1 MKTIQISDVTLR
13 MEEASALSF
22 KERVEIARTLDR
34 LGVDE
39 IELPALRDGKAG
51 VLSNKTIASVVSSA
65 RLSAAVGT
73 TEESVTETWESVKAA
88 RQAVLHI
95 MLPASSVQM
104 EYLCHKKAPAILELA
119 RELTAKA
126 RYYTEHVAFSAIDAA
141 SSPVSFRRA
150 RILPCSTIDATRAD
164 PAFLCQLIAA
174 AAEAGAEAVT
184 VCDSAGIMTPGECAR
199 FIRSLREQ
207 APALQKVRLGVELSD
222 GMKMAA
228 ACAAAA
234 VDAGAETVKASLT
247 PMGVPAVPDLAAYLS
262 ARGEEK
268 ELRWNLRT
276 TELNRA
282 AGQLQWLIQTQR
294 SGGSPFDS
302 GVDEGAPT
310 VCLTAGDGVEE
321 VVKVVRHL
329 GYDLT
334 EEDNARVYESF
345 QRIAA
350 KKHFVNTRELDA
362 IVASSAM
369 QVPSTYRIINY
380 VITCGN
386 MTSAMASLTLEKDGE
401 RQQGV
406 CAGDGPIDAA
416 FLAIEQIIGH
426 HYELADYQIQTV
438 TEGREAM
445 GSALVKLR
453 SNGKLYS
460 GNGISTDVIGAS
472 IRAYISALNKI
483 VYEGN

>member
-1 MKTIQISDVTLR
+1 MKTIEISDVTLR
-13 MEEASALSF
+13 LAESGAALSF
-22 KERVEIARTLDR
+22 KERVEVARTLDR
-34 LGVDE
+34 LGVDQ
-39 IELPALRDGKAG
+39 IELPPLKDDRADVLR
-51 VLSNKTIASVVSSA
+51 NKTIASVVTSA
-65 RLSAAVGT
+65 RLAAAVGM
-73 TEESVTETWESVKAA
+73 TEESVETAWESVRSA
-88 RQAVLHI
+88 RQPALHI

-104 EYLCHKKAPAILELA
+104 EYLCHKKAPAMLELA
-119 RELTAKA
+119 RTLVSRA
-126 RYYTEHVAFSAIDAA
+126 RYFTEQVEFS
-141 SSPVSFRRA
+141 
-150 RILPCSTIDATRAD
+150 ILDATRAEAD
-164 PAFLCQLIAA
+164 FLRRMLAEVV
-174 AAEAGAEAVT
+174 EAGAGAVT
-184 VCDSAGIMTPGECAR
+184 LCDSAGIMTPEECAG
-199 FIRSLREQ
+199 FIRELPVPEG
-207 APALQKVRLGVELSD
+207 VRLGVELSD
-222 GMKMAA
+222 GMRMAA

-234 VDAGAETVKASLT
+234 MDAGAAVVKTAIT
-247 PMGVPAVPDLAAYLS
+247 PMGVPCTQDLAAYLS
-262 ARGEEK
+262 ARGEGK
-268 ELRWNLRT
+268 GLRWNLRV
-276 TELNRA
+276 TELTRA
-282 AGQLQWLIQTQR
+282 AGQLQWMMQSQR

-302 GVDEGAPT
+302 GVDDTGTAI
-310 VCLTAGDGVEE
+310 CLTAGDSVEE
-321 VVKVVRHL
+321 MVKVVRHL

-334 EEDNARVYESF
+334 EEDNARVYEAF

-350 KKHFVNTRELDA
+350 KKQFVSARELDA

-369 QVPSTYRIINY
+369 QVPSTYRIVNY

-386 MTSAMASLTLEKDGE
+386 TTSAMANLTLEKDGE

-453 SNGKLYS
+453 SGGKLYS

>member
-13 MEEASALSF
+13 KTDTASLSF

-39 IELPALRDGKAG
+39 IELPDLRDGKAG
-51 VLSNKTIASVVSSA
+51 VLSNKTIASVASAA
-65 RLSAAVGT
+65 RLSAVVGL
-73 TEESVTETWESVKAA
+73 TEESVEETWESVKDA
-88 RQAVLHI
+88 RKPVLHI
-95 MLPASSVQM
+95 MLPTSSVQM

-119 RELTAKA
+119 KALTAKA
-126 RYYTEHVAFSAIDAA
+126 RYFTEHIAFSA
-141 SSPVSFRRA
+141 
-150 RILPCSTIDATRAD
+150 LDATRAE
-164 PAFLCQLIAA
+164 PEFLCQVVAA
-174 AAEAGAEAVT
+174 VLEAGAETVT
-184 VCDSAGIMTPGECAR
+184 LCDSAGIMTPDECGDFVR
-199 FIRSLREQ
+199 NVREKV
-207 APALQKVRLGVELSD
+207 PALEKAALGVELHD

-234 VDAGAETVKASLT
+234 VDAGADIIKASIT
-247 PMGVPAVPDLAAYLS
+247 PLDVPSTLDIAAYLT
-262 ARGEEK
+262 ARGEGK
-268 ELRWNLRT
+268 GLRWNLRT
-276 TELNRA
+276 TELTRA
-282 AGQLQWLIQTQR
+282 AGQLQWLMQTQR

-302 GVDEGAPT
+302 GVDDGGT
-310 VCLTAGDGVEE
+310 SVCLTAGDSIEE
-321 VVKVVRHL
+321 MVKVVRRL
-329 GYDLT
+329 GYDLS
-334 EEDNARVYESF
+334 EEDNAKIYESF

-350 KKHFVNTRELDA
+350 KKQFVSARELDA

-369 QVPSTYRIINY
+369 QVPSTYRIVNY

-386 MTSAMASLTLEKDGE
+386 MTSAMASLTLEKDGGK
-401 RQQGV
+401 QQGV

>member
-1 MKTIQISDVTLR
+1 MKTIEISDVTLR
-13 MEEASALSF
+13 MEEGGLSF

-34 LGVDE
+34 LGVDQ
-39 IELPALRDGKAG
+39 IELPALKDDKGD
-51 VLSNKTIASVVSSA
+51 VLRNKTIASVVTSA
-65 RLSAAVGT
+65 RLAAAAGL
-73 TEESVTETWESVKAA
+73 TEESVEAAWESVKSA
-88 RQAVLHI
+88 RQPVLHI

-104 EYLCHKKAPAILELA
+104 EYVCHKKAPAMLELA
-119 RELTAKA
+119 KELVSKA
-126 RYYTEHVAFSAIDAA
+126 RYFTEQVEFS
-141 SSPVSFRRA
+141 V
-150 RILPCSTIDATRAD
+150 LDATRVE
-164 PAFLCQLIAA
+164 PEFLRQMLSAVLD
-174 AAEAGAEAVT
+174 AGAGAVT
-184 VCDSAGIMTPGECAR
+184 LCDSAGIMTPDECAG
-199 FIRSLREQ
+199 FIRDLTAKVSGL
-207 APALQKVRLGVELSD
+207 AKVRLGVEFSD
-222 GMKMAA
+222 GLKMAA

-234 VDAGAETVKASLT
+234 VDAGASVVKAAIT
-247 PMGVPAVPDLAAYLS
+247 PMGVTSTQDLAAYLS
-262 ARGEEK
+262 ARGEGK
-268 ELRWNLRT
+268 GLRWNLRT
-276 TELNRA
+276 TELTRA
-282 AGQLQWLIQTQR
+282 AGQLQWMMQTQR

-302 GVDEGAPT
+302 GVDDTGT
-310 VCLTAGDGVEE
+310 TICLTAGDSIEE
-321 VVKVVRHL
+321 MVKVVRHL

-334 EEDNARVYESF
+334 EEDNAKVYESF

-350 KKHFVNTRELDA
+350 KKHFVSARELDA
-362 IVASSAM
+362 IVATTAM
-369 QVPSTYRIINY
+369 QVPSVYRIISY

-386 MTSAMASLTLEKDGE
+386 TTAAMANLALEKDGE

>member
-13 MEEASALSF
+13 KADAASLSF

-39 IELPALRDGKAG
+39 IELPALRDNKGD
-51 VLSNKTIASVVSSA
+51 VLSNKTIASVASSA
-65 RLSAAVGT
+65 RLSAAVGM
-73 TEESVTETWESVKAA
+73 TEESVELTWESVKAA
-88 RQAVLHI
+88 RRPALHI

-104 EYLCHKKAPAILELA
+104 EYTCHKKAPAMLELA
-119 RELTAKA
+119 RALTAKA
-126 RYYTEHVAFSAIDAA
+126 RYYTEQ
-141 SSPVSFRRA
+141 VSFSV
-150 RILPCSTIDATRAD
+150 LDATRAE
-164 PAFLCQLIAA
+164 PEFLCQLIGAVLASGAA
-174 AAEAGAEAVT
+174 SVT
-184 VCDSAGIMTPGECAR
+184 LCDSAGIMTPDECAAFVR
-199 FIRSLREQ
+199 EIREKV
-207 APALQKVRLGVELSD
+207 PALEKAQLGVELSD
-222 GMKMAA
+222 GLKMAA

-234 VDAGAETVKASLT
+234 VDAGAEIVKAAIT
-247 PMGVPAVPDLAAYLS
+247 PLDVPSTLDIAAYLA
-262 ARGEEK
+262 ARGEGK
-268 ELRWNLRT
+268 GLRWNLRT
-276 TELNRA
+276 TELTRA
-282 AGQLQWLIQTQR
+282 AGQLQWLMQTQR

-302 GVDEGAPT
+302 GVDDSGTA
-310 VCLTAGDGVEE
+310 VCLTAGDGIEE

-329 GYDLT
+329 GYDLS
-334 EEDNARVYESF
+334 EEDNAKIYESF

-350 KKHFVNTRELDA
+350 KKHFVSARELDA
-362 IVASSAM
+362 IVANSAM
-369 QVPSTYRIINY
+369 QVPSTYRIVSY

-386 MTSAMASLTLEKDGE
+386 MTSAMANLTLEQDGE

-406 CAGDGPIDAA
+406 CAGDGPVDAA

>member
-1 MKTIQISDVTLR
+1 MIGDT
-13 MEEASALSF
+13 
-22 KERVEIARTLDR
+22 
-34 LGVDE
+34 
-39 IELPALRDGKAG
+39 
-51 VLSNKTIASVVSSA
+51 
-65 RLSAAVGT
+65 
-73 TEESVTETWESVKAA
+73 
-88 RQAVLHI
+88 
-95 MLPASSVQM
+95 
-104 EYLCHKKAPAILELA
+104 
-119 RELTAKA
+119 
-126 RYYTEHVAFSAIDAA
+126 
-141 SSPVSFRRA
+141 
-150 RILPCSTIDATRAD
+150 
-164 PAFLCQLIAA
+164 
-174 AAEAGAEAVT
+174 
-184 VCDSAGIMTPGECAR
+184 
-199 FIRSLREQ
+199 IRSLREQ

>member
-13 MEEASALSF
+13 MAEASALSF

-34 LGVDE
+34 LGVDA
-39 IELPALRDGKAG
+39 IELPVLRDGKAG
-51 VLSNKTIASVVSSA
+51 ALSNKTIASVVSSA
-65 RLSAAVGT
+65 RLSAAVGM
-73 TEESVTETWESVKAA
+73 TEESVEETWESVKGA
-88 RQAVLHI
+88 RQAALHV

-126 RYYTEHVAFSAIDAA
+126 RYYTERVAFS
-141 SSPVSFRRA
+141 V
-150 RILPCSTIDATRAD
+150 LDATRAD
-164 PAFLCQLIAA
+164 PAFLRQLAA
-174 AAEAGAEAVT
+174 AVVEAGAEEVT
-184 VCDSAGIMTPGECAR
+184 LCDSAGIMTPGECAR
-199 FIRSLREQ
+199 FVGELLEQ
-207 APALQKVRLGVELSD
+207 VPALGKVRLGVELSD

-247 PMGVPAVPDLAAYLS
+247 PMGVPVVPDLAGYLS

-268 ELRWNLRT
+268 GLRWNLRT

-282 AGQLQWLIQTQR
+282 AGQLQWLMQTQR

-302 GVDEGAPT
+302 GVDDGAPT

-334 EEDNARVYESF
+334 EEDNARVYEAF

-362 IVASSAM
+362 IVASAAM

-386 MTSAMASLTLEKDGE
+386 MTSAMASLMLEKDGE

-426 HYELADYQIQTV
+426 HHELADYQIQTV